1 MVYLSA
7 ERKTLSMTKNYVL
20 QNEEKIKTFPDK
32 LYDLWVVGI
41 IIINSKF
48 YRSAFSCQPTGSE
61 CLLQNNS

>member
-32 LYDLWVVGI
+32 QKMREFITIGNAL
-41 IIINSKF
+41 
-48 YRSAFSCQPTGSE
+48 
-61 CLLQNNS
+61 